1 MSQEEK
7 KEELINELTKLHRR
21 ISELE
26 ILETNHKKTKQKL
39 NQMLKEW
46 EATFNSMIDLVS
58 VQDKGAKVVKVN
70 KAYVDVLRI
79 KPEEIIGKRCY
90 ELFPGAKNSRLICPH
105 KKVLRTK
112 KSAVTRFFEPQLG
125 IYFEASTSPILNQKS
140 EVIGTVC
147 VVKDITE
154 RQKKEEQLYYMATHD
169 GPTGLPNRSL
179 FNDHLLLALHRA
191 HRNHQKLAIMLID
204 MDRFKDVNDTLGHK
218 VGDKLLRA
226 IADRFK
232 SCLRKSDIIAR
243 MGGDE
248 FLLFLSPINQTEDAY
263 TAAQKILTAS
273 QKPFVVDGREIT
285 ITPSIGIAIYPTNG
299 KDIDSLV
306 KNADIAMYNAKEKG
320 RNRYQLYSADMKLKN
335 EL

>member
-1 MSQEEK
+1 MNQEK
-7 KEELINELTKLHRR
+7 KEEFIDKLTKLRRR

-26 ILETNHKKTKQKL
+26 ILEANHKKTKQKL

-46 EATFNSMIDLVS
+46 EATFNSMTDLVS
-58 VQDKGAKVVKVN
+58 VQDKDAKVVKIN
-70 KAYVDVLRI
+70 KAYVDILEI
-79 KPEEIIGKRCY
+79 KSEEIIGKKCY
-90 ELFPGAKNSRLICPH
+90 ELFSGTKNSRLICPH

-112 KSAVTRFFEPQLG
+112 KSMITRFFEPQLG
-125 IYFEASTSPILNQKS
+125 IHLEASTSPILNQKG
-140 EVIGTVC
+140 EAIGTIC
-147 VVKDITE
+147 VAKDITE
-154 RQKKEEQLYYMATHD
+154 RQKKEDQLYYMATHD

-179 FNDHLLLALHRA
+179 FNDHLLVALHRA
-191 HRNHQKLAIMLID
+191 NRNHQKLAIMLID

-218 VGDKLLRA
+218 VGDRLLKA

-248 FLLFLSPINQTEDAY
+248 FLLFLSQINQTEDAF

-273 QKPFVVDGREIT
+273 QKPFVVDTRAIT

-299 KDIDSLV
+299 KDTDTLV

-320 RNRYQLYSADMKLKN
+320 RNRYQLYTADMKLKN
-335 EL
+335 EG